1 MKSGDSA
8 TNAGAVIRGQATARF
23 GWLRGGWGGPLGQ
36 RQADGR
42 DGALPDLPSKR
53 LVALGPIARGEGCR
67 YPVSVGA
74 PRQPDKTAWQSAIDY
89 GIDVSLL
96 EENLRLTPNE
106 RLEQL
111 VAMQRLYDAVRGE
124 PVDSDPSER

>member
-1 MKSGDSA
+1 M
-8 TNAGAVIRGQATARF
+8 
-23 GWLRGGWGGPLGQ
+23 
-36 RQADGR
+36 
-42 DGALPDLPSKR
+42 
-53 LVALGPIARGEGCR
+53 
-67 YPVSVGA
+67 SVGA

-96 EENLRLTPNE
+96 EENLGLTPNE